1 MKKFDIEIYSMRLN
15 KWLMGLSATII
26 VFGIT
31 MGLALLLAWIDS
43 MVSAEG
49 QNIGSFAGFK
59 TFMDFLF
66 IVMVFCSMAI
76 ATLLLYN
83 YMLLHQPKMPAAE
96 NASPLRGDAI
106 AHEKEIIELLKTV
119 AHPLPGKA
127 KLNRAHTAQ
136 FLTAMKELEL
146 LDPNLVGKHLMV
158 WVQDTTG
165 YVDGAS
171 SAFTQALNAVKT
183 NDPEV
188 ARLKEQLSQIVKA

>member
-1 MKKFDIEIYSMRLN
+1 MKRIDIEIYSMRLN

-43 MVSAEG
+43 LVSAEG
-49 QNIGSFAGFK
+49 QDIGSFAGFK

-83 YMLLHQPKMPAAE
+83 CMLLHQPKMPVAE
-96 NASPLRGDAI
+96 NASPLRGEAI

-119 AHPLPGKA
+119 TVTL
-127 KLNRAHTAQ
+127 R
-136 FLTAMKELEL
+136 
-146 LDPNLVGKHLMV
+146 
-158 WVQDTTG
+158 
-165 YVDGAS
+165 YY
-171 SAFTQALNAVKT
+171 SAFYKNLFEAKDAFPFKNDDILGTIADPYIPALVVV
-183 NDPEV
+183 E
-188 ARLKEQLSQIVKA
+188 

>member
-1 MKKFDIEIYSMRLN
+1 MDIEIYSARLN
-15 KWLMGLSATII
+15 KWLLGLSAIVI
-26 VFGIT
+26 VFGAT
-31 MGLALLLAWIDS
+31 MGLAFLLAQIAGV
-43 MVSAEG
+43 VSAEG
-49 QNIGSFAGFK
+49 KDIASYAGFK
-59 TFMDFLF
+59 TFIDVLF

-83 YMLLHQPKMPAAE
+83 YMLLHQPKMPVAE
-96 NASPLRGDAI
+96 NISPLRGDAI
-106 AHEKEIIELLKTV
+106 AHEKEIVELLKTV

-146 LDPNLVGKHLMV
+146 IDPNLVGKQLMV
-158 WVQDTTG
+158 WVQDVTG

-188 ARLKEQLSQIVKA
+188 ARLKEQLAQIVNA

>member
-1 MKKFDIEIYSMRLN
+1 MKKIDIEIYSTRLY
-15 KWLMGLSATII
+15 KWLLGLSAIVI

-31 MGLALLLAWIDS
+31 MGLTILFAWIDS
-43 MVSAEG
+43 LVSAEG
-49 QNIGSFAGFK
+49 QDIASFSGFN
-59 TFMDFLF
+59 TFFDFLF
-66 IVMVFCSMAI
+66 IVMVICSIAI

-83 YMLLHQPKMPAAE
+83 YMLLHQPKMPVVE
-96 NASPLRGDAI
+96 NASPLRGEAI

-146 LDPNLVGKHLMV
+146 IDPNLVGKHLMT

-165 YVDGAS
+165 YIDGSS
-171 SAFTQALNAVKT
+171 SAFTQALNAIKT

-188 ARLKEQLSQIVKA
+188 ARLKDQLTQIVKA